1 MGYCKFFFFY
11 FIEYFLYYLLFG
23 EEMRMFF
30 DVFLEFKDN
39 FNRDVKDYISEL
51 IDYLKVINEIVKN
64 NI

>member
-1 MGYCKFFFFY
+1 MGYRKFFFFY

-51 IDYLKVINEIVKN
+51 ID
-64 NI
+64 